1 MAIQTL
7 TGTRLRG
14 TRNPVRSE
22 ARTSGAVIPARSDA
36 RISGAV
42 IPVRKGITPKT
53 TPETTPRPVSQ
64 DWLSDVDAWALPFD
78 LACGGSAVPAPRG
91 PRGDTYVVWS

>member
-14 TRNPVRSE
+14 TRNPARSDVRTSSAAIAARSE
-22 ARTSGAVIPARSDA
+22 TRTSGAAR
-36 RISGAV
+36 
-42 IPVRKGITPKT
+42 K
-53 TPETTPRPVSQ
+53 ETPRRETPLRPASQ
-64 DWLSDVDAWALPFD
+64 GWLSEVDAWALPFD
-78 LACGGSAVPAPRG
+78 LACGGSPVPAPRG